1 MTTGI
6 SRSKTLGEFLKSRR
20 SRIQPEQAGITG
32 SYGQRRTPGLR
43 REEVAVLAG
52 VSATYYT
59 WLEQGR
65 EVNSSREV
73 MESIA
78 GALQLSEEEKGHLF
92 RLWDPNAEHEFPA
105 SYSHLEAGWQSIISQ
120 LAYPSFITNERSEVL
135 AWNEAANEKLFDFSS
150 MNVNDRVMMRML
162 FLDATLRERMHNW
175 DEFARH
181 SVAVFRT
188 YYDKY
193 PGEPEFY
200 QIVQQLTE
208 ESTDFQNIWSMHQI
222 KQKKV
227 NRIFLE
233 TTDRTDGIAHAY
245 DIFSMSNLNEQ
256 SGIHCCVYIPVVE

>member
-1 MTTGI
+1 MTS
-6 SRSKTLGEFLKSRR
+6 SRNKTLGEFLKSRR
-20 SRIQPEQAGITG
+20 SRIRPEQVGITG
-32 SYGQRRTPGLR
+32 TYGSRRTPGLR

-65 EVNSSREV
+65 ELKASREV
-73 MESIA
+73 MDSIA
-78 GALQLSEEEKGHLF
+78 GALRLSEEEKDHLF
-92 RLWDPNAEHEFPA
+92 RLWDPNTEYEFPA
-105 SYSHLEAGWQSIISQ
+105 SYSHLEPGWQSIIGQ

-135 AWNEAANEKLFDFSS
+135 AWNEAANEKLFDFAS

-162 FLDATLRERMHNW
+162 FLDATVRERMHNW

-193 PGEPEFY
+193 PGEPEFSR
-200 QIVQQLTE
+200 IVQQLKE
-208 ESTDFQNIWSMHQI
+208 DSTDFRNIWNLHQI
-222 KQKKV
+222 KQKTV
-227 NRIFLE
+227 SRIFLE
-233 TTDRTDGIAHAY
+233 TTDRMDGIAHAY

-256 SGIHCCVYIPVVE
+256 SGIHCCVYIPVVV